1 MAHGSDTSTRVTGDE
16 KTSWATYFFYVSI
29 GLMILG
35 WFIFMCVVIYNT
47 EDDGKRKSKKLP
59 PDSTMTLQDISTTLK
74 SLQQDHARL
83 TAKVDTISE
92 SVNLL
97 AGAKQA
103 REDDFAEDD
112 TSATEAEPL
121 L

>member
-16 KTSWATYFFYVSI
+16 ETSWGIYFFYVF
-29 GLMILG
+29 LAFLILATVL
-35 WFIFMCVVIYNT
+35 FMSAVIYT
-47 EDDGKRKSKKLP
+47 EDEEKRKSKKVP
-59 PDSTMTLQDISTTLK
+59 SDSTITLQDISTTLK
-74 SLQQDHARL
+74 SLQQEHAQL
-83 TAKVDTISE
+83 TAKVDTIGAG
-92 SVNLL
+92 VNLL